1 VPTAPKSSGRALHLY
16 LFCPTQNARRKKDT
30 APIPHAGRREM
41 SGERRKMGIIFLLKS
56 DMVMK

>member
-1 VPTAPKSSGRALHLY
+1 MQDK
-16 LFCPTQNARRKKDT
+16 KKDT